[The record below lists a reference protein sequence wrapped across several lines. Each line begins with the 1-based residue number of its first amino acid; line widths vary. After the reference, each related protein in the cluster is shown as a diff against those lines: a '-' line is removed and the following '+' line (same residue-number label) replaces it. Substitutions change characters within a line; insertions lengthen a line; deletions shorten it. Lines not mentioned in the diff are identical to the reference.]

1 MEMDPRMGCVSVL
14 LAILALVAGYL
25 VASPVSDVG
34 VTESADAIPVAT
46 AAP

>member
-25 VASPVSDVG
+25 LASPVSEVSVMEG
-34 VTESADAIPVAT
+34 GAMPAATSAP
-46 AAP
+46 